1 MENAIREYIQLQEI
15 KFDRIYTDY
24 IDCNSLTESLLNT
37 RSLKR
42 HVIDISRAKKLV
54 ENETL
59 CLKESQITNDTDFS
73 EVFKRTINYF

>member
-1 MENAIREYIQLQEI
+1 MKNAIREYIQLQEI

-24 IDCNSLTESLLNT
+24 IDCNCITESLLNT

-59 CLKESQITNDTDFS
+59 CLKESQITNDTDFP
-73 EVFKRTINYF
+73 EVF